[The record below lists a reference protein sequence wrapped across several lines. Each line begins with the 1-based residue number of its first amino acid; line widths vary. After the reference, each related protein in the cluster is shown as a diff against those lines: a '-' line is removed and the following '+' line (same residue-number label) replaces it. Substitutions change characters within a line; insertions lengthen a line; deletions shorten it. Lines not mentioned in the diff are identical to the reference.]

1 MGRVGKEWGAKCL
14 MDAKVQF
21 RMTELDGEK
30 ETQQSDAL
38 NTTR

>member
-1 MGRVGKEWGAKCL
+1 

-30 ETQQSDAL
+30 ETHRVMHLILHGENANLSIL
-38 NTTR
+38 P